1 MDTMRD
7 IVLHGRGRPEIP
19 SSWLVH
25 QVSQEQLAQRQ
36 IILSHSMTQPEDHNS
51 YNQISVTG

>member
-36 IILSHSMTQPEDHNS
+36 TILSFSADPS
-51 YNQISVTG
+51 

>member
-25 QVSQEQLAQRQ
+25 QVSQRQ